1 MKIVFLVFTALLAVV
16 CSTASLAGRET
27 VSLYCDGYLSAKGE
41 IPSRP
46 GVAALLQIS
55 ANDFRLDIE
64 GFGHG
69 EAKGKLKRKNAFDL
83 NGTIL
88 FAPSTPG
95 IDSFEASL
103 VLQKYSGVLILR
115 VLGAPLSTT
124 PVYSGQCAEKQ
135 PIVDSAD

>member
-1 MKIVFLVFTALLAVV
+1 MKIALLFPIALLVGGCATTPLV
-16 CSTASLAGRET
+16 ARET
-27 VSLYCDGYLSAKGE
+27 VSLYCNGYLSANGE
-41 IPSRP
+41 VNSRG

-69 EAKGKLKRKNAFDL
+69 EAKGRLKRKNAFDL

-95 IDSFEASL
+95 IDLFEASL